1 LAAEINW
8 SAIEMNLYVFFYN
21 KVLGSSRDSKRVE
34 IRQDAVRKKAFFVG
48 SQANS
53 EIHLEG
59 LQIPAKAAQ
68 IQFVNNEWVFN
79 LIEGKCKFAANGEK
93 IAAGSV
99 VRIIDRQIFEL
110 FPFVIEFRYEEGEI
124 APEETRQIVVNNQ
137 RTMEVVRV
145 IHRELIPEI
154 QIELEEIQSAS
165 QLSEFLNTIEK
176 RIEQIARTSGLLEQ
190 QLVDHLAGL
199 CIRSELLNQVMSIES
214 QHEGDNT
221 QDIWHTDNR
230 WRKLVSVVSQLEKEL
245 AHVRDL
251 IASGLNIKISETAR
265 SKEEFS
271 RRIAQIEKEFWN
283 RWVAFPGRLHADF
296 KIYLALRH
304 LKKEIKDIVYG
315 YGPLEDLISTPSI
328 TEIMVVNRDR
338 IYIERD
344 GVIENSGRQFVSD
357 LVTESIIQRMVNNV
371 GAHID
376 RSKPMADAR
385 LKDGSR
391 VNAVIQPT
399 AVSGPCLTIRKFT
412 THRYGMKDLIETGSI
427 SAEAAEFLKAAVEDR
442 RNIIV
447 SGSTGTGK
455 TTFLN
460 ILSACIPKRERVVTI
475 EDTAELL
482 LKMEHVVR
490 LETKAENIEGK
501 GLITIRDL
509 VKNALRMRPD
519 RIIVGECR
527 SGEALDMLQAMNTG
541 HDGSMTTIH
550 ANSASGVISR
560 LEVLVQLA
568 ADSDLPVH
576 TIHHQIAS
584 AVDLIVQLKR
594 ENNGRRHV
602 VQIAECAGIDPVTQN
617 IRLKDIFL
625 ASPYCELRPTGRL
638 PSFLD
643 RLLEHNLIGL
653 DRFLPA

>member
-1 LAAEINW
+1 
-8 SAIEMNLYVFFYN
+8 
-21 KVLGSSRDSKRVE
+21 
-34 IRQDAVRKKAFFVG
+34 
-48 SQANS
+48 
-53 EIHLEG
+53 
-59 LQIPAKAAQ
+59 
-68 IQFVNNEWVFN
+68 
-79 LIEGKCKFAANGEK
+79 
-93 IAAGSV
+93 
-99 VRIIDRQIFEL
+99 
-110 FPFVIEFRYEEGEI
+110 
-124 APEETRQIVVNNQ
+124 
-137 RTMEVVRV
+137 
-145 IHRELIPEI
+145 
-154 QIELEEIQSAS
+154 
-165 QLSEFLNTIEK
+165 
-176 RIEQIARTSGLLEQ
+176 
-190 QLVDHLAGL
+190 
-199 CIRSELLNQVMSIES
+199 
-214 QHEGDNT
+214 
-221 QDIWHTDNR
+221 
-230 WRKLVSVVSQLEKEL
+230 
-245 AHVRDL
+245 
-251 IASGLNIKISETAR
+251 
-265 SKEEFS
+265 
-271 RRIAQIEKEFWN
+271 
-283 RWVAFPGRLHADF
+283 
-296 KIYLALRH
+296 
-304 LKKEIKDIVYG
+304 
-315 YGPLEDLISTPSI
+315 
-328 TEIMVVNRDR
+328 
-338 IYIERD
+338 
-344 GVIENSGRQFVSD
+344 
-357 LVTESIIQRMVNNV
+357 
-371 GAHID
+371 
-376 RSKPMADAR
+376 
-385 LKDGSR
+385 
-391 VNAVIQPT
+391 
-399 AVSGPCLTIRKFT
+399 
-412 THRYGMKDLIETGSI
+412 
-427 SAEAAEFLKAAVEDR
+427 
-442 RNIIV
+442 
-447 SGSTGTGK
+447 
-455 TTFLN
+455 
-460 ILSACIPKRERVVTI
+460 VVTI

>member
-1 LAAEINW
+1 
-8 SAIEMNLYVFFYN
+8 
-21 KVLGSSRDSKRVE
+21 
-34 IRQDAVRKKAFFVG
+34 
-48 SQANS
+48 
-53 EIHLEG
+53 
-59 LQIPAKAAQ
+59 
-68 IQFVNNEWVFN
+68 
-79 LIEGKCKFAANGEK
+79 
-93 IAAGSV
+93 
-99 VRIIDRQIFEL
+99 
-110 FPFVIEFRYEEGEI
+110 
-124 APEETRQIVVNNQ
+124 
-137 RTMEVVRV
+137 
-145 IHRELIPEI
+145 
-154 QIELEEIQSAS
+154 
-165 QLSEFLNTIEK
+165 
-176 RIEQIARTSGLLEQ
+176 
-190 QLVDHLAGL
+190 
-199 CIRSELLNQVMSIES
+199 
-214 QHEGDNT
+214 
-221 QDIWHTDNR
+221 
-230 WRKLVSVVSQLEKEL
+230 
-245 AHVRDL
+245 
-251 IASGLNIKISETAR
+251 
-265 SKEEFS
+265 
-271 RRIAQIEKEFWN
+271 
-283 RWVAFPGRLHADF
+283 LHADF